1 MAFLIGGAN
10 SLADTGYDIDNSC
23 RFDDG
28 SSSTLEINLAESAN
42 ASRRTF
48 TWSAWV
54 KRGNITG
61 AVQTLYST
69 GSGDDDFDSLSFDAN
84 DNLRIFCRNAGSTS
98 ATLITNAKYRDV
110 SAWYHIVMRIDTTQG
125 TEANRLRLYVNGEEP
140 SLGTAT
146 YTTQNKNLLFNTTFD
161 NSFIGCQTTDSESL
175 FFDGYIAEI
184 HNVSA
189 ASLGPGSFGETN
201 DNGVWIPKDCKDD
214 LTYGTNGYYL
224 EFKGT
229 GTSADSSGIGADT
242 SGNDQH
248 FSLNNIAATDVTTDT
263 PTNNFCTGN
272 PLDVSGVDNPGDVC
286 TFSEGNTKIVQAG
299 SNNVVGWKAST
310 IGIRNGKWYFELK
323 LPIIDYQVFG
333 VGASTWDGQDGAA
346 DNQFSVYIDNGTE
359 TFRRGAG
366 VAAAALSVTSSNNDI
381 WMFALDLDSPKLWI
395 GHQGTWL
402 ASGDPAAG
410 SNPMSTQAIT
420 DTIFIGGSLYTQ
432 NDSQILLNT
441 GNPSYANSSSQAD
454 DNGYGDFEYDVPA
467 GFYSICTK
475 NLAQFG

>member
-10 SLADTGYDIDNSC
+10 SLADTGYNIENSL
-23 RFDDG
+23 RF
-28 SSSTLEINLAESAN
+28 N
-42 ASRRTF
+42 
-48 TWSAWV
+48 
-54 KRGNITG
+54 
-61 AVQTLYST
+61 
-69 GSGDDDFDSLSFDAN
+69 DDDDAN
-84 DNLRIFCRNAGSTS
+84 LTLNPGTSSDNKTCTLSWWLKLGVPLANGTDYHFSNHTDANNRLRAHISNTGEFALFGKLSGSTFVD
-98 ATLITNAKYRDV
+98 IYTNAQYRDP
-110 SAWYHIVMRIDTTQG
+110 SAWYHFMVILDSTDGTAADRTQLWING
-125 TEANRLRLYVNGEEP
+125 LRNTDVT
-140 SLGTAT
+140 LGTSPDEDADMIWGSR
-146 YTTQNKNLLFNTTFD
+146 D
-161 NSFIGCQTTDSESL
+161 NMTIGAGHSGSAANANPY
-175 FFDGYIAEI
+175 DGYFAEMHFI
-184 HNVSA
+184 DGQKK
-189 ASLGPGSFGETN
+189 ASTDFGEFD
-201 DNGVWIPKDCKDD
+201 DNGVWIPKEYSG
-214 LTYGTNGYYL
+214 TYGTNGWFM
-224 EFKGT
+224 EFKQT
-229 GTSADSSGIGADT
+229 GTSQNSSGIGADT
-242 SGNDQH
+242 SGNDNH
-248 FSLNNIAATDVTTDT
+248 FAVTNSVAADVTTDT

-381 WMFALDLDSPKLWI
+381 WMFALDLDSPKLGI

-475 NLAQFG
+475 NLATYG

>member
-10 SLADTGYDIDNSC
+10 SLTGGYEISNSLRFNDDDNANLTLNP
-23 RFDDG
+23 G
-28 SSSTLEINLAESAN
+28 TSSDNKTCTLS
-42 ASRRTF
+42 
-48 TWSAWV
+48 WWV
-54 KRGNITG
+54 KLGVAVGNGTDYHFSNH
-61 AVQTLYST
+61 T
-69 GSGDDDFDSLSFDAN
+69 DAN
-84 DNLRIFCRNAGSTS
+84 NRLRAHISNTGEFALFGKLSGSTFVD
-98 ATLITNAKYRDV
+98 IYTNAQYKDP
-110 SAWYHIVMRIDTTQG
+110 SAWYHFMVILDSTDGTAADRTQLWING
-125 TEANRLRLYVNGEEP
+125 LRNTDVT
-140 SLGTAT
+140 LGTSPDEDADMIWGSRDNMT
-146 YTTQNKNLLFNTTFD
+146 IGAGHSGSAANT
-161 NSFIGCQTTDSESL
+161 NPY
-175 FFDGYIAEI
+175 DGYFAEMHFI
-184 HNVSA
+184 DGQKK
-189 ASLGPGSFGETN
+189 ASTDFGEFN
-201 DNGVWIPKDCKDD
+201 DNGVWIPKEYSG
-214 LTYGTNGYYL
+214 TYGTNGWFM
-224 EFKGT
+224 EFKQT
-229 GTSADSSGIGADT
+229 GTSQNSSGIGADT
-242 SGNDQH
+242 SGNDNH
-248 FSLNNIAATDVTTDT
+248 FAVTNSVATDVTTDT

-333 VGASTWDGQDGAA
+333 VGDANWDGQDNAS
-346 DNQFSVYIDNGTE
+346 DNLFMVYIDNGTE
-359 TFRRGAG
+359 VFRRGAG
-366 VAAAALSVTSSNNDI
+366 VAAAALNVTSSNNDI

-420 DTIFIGGSLYTQ
+420 DTVFIGGSLYTQ

-475 NLAQFG
+475 NLAQYG

>member
-10 SLADTGYDIDNSC
+10 SLTGGYEISNSL
-23 RFDDG
+23 RF
-28 SSSTLEINLAESAN
+28 N
-42 ASRRTF
+42 
-48 TWSAWV
+48 
-54 KRGNITG
+54 
-61 AVQTLYST
+61 
-69 GSGDDDFDSLSFDAN
+69 DDDNANLTLNPGTSSDNKTCTLSWWAKLGVATGNGTDYHFSNHTDAN
-84 DNLRIFCRNAGSTS
+84 NRLRAHISNTGEFALFGKLSGSTFVD
-98 ATLITNAKYRDV
+98 IYTNAQYKDP
-110 SAWYHIVMRIDTTQG
+110 SAWYHFMVILDSTDGTAADRTQLWING
-125 TEANRLRLYVNGEEP
+125 LRNTDVT
-140 SLGTAT
+140 LGTSPAS
-146 YTTQNKNLLFNTTFD
+146 NDDMIWGSRD
-161 NSFIGCQTTDSESL
+161 NMTIGAGHSGSAANANPY
-175 FFDGYIAEI
+175 DGYFAEMHFI
-184 HNVSA
+184 DGQKK
-189 ASLGPGSFGETN
+189 ASTDFGEFN
-201 DNGVWIPKDCKDD
+201 DNGVWIPKEYSG
-214 LTYGTNGYYL
+214 TYGTNGWFM
-224 EFKGT
+224 EFKQT
-229 GTSADSSGIGADT
+229 GTSQNSSGIGADT
-242 SGNDQH
+242 SGNDNH
-248 FSLNNIAATDVTTDT
+248 FAVTNSVAADVTTDT

-441 GNPSYANSSSQAD
+441 GNPPYANSSSQAD

-475 NLAQFG
+475 NLAEFG

>member
-1 MAFLIGGAN
+1 MVAFILPAN
-10 SLADTGYDIDNSC
+10 SASSGYDIDNSVRISGS
-23 RFDDG
+23 RFLQLAHGADGTTKTMTFSWWFKQSQITTNRNFFGHSSVDDAIFIRSDDG
-28 SSSTLEINLAESAN
+28 
-42 ASRRTF
+42 F
-48 TWSAWV
+48 
-54 KRGNITG
+54 
-61 AVQTLYST
+61 
-69 GSGDDDFDSLSFDAN
+69 SF
-84 DNLRIFCRNAGSTS
+84 IMRNAADGI
-98 ATLITNAKYRDV
+98 ITTNRKFRDN
-110 SAWYHIVMRIDTTQG
+110 SAWYHIVLAIDTTQG
-125 TEANRLRLYVNGEEP
+125 TAANRIKLYVNGVQET
-140 SLGTAT
+140 SFATAT
-146 YTTQNKNLLFNTTFD
+146 YPDQNTDLTGFNTNTD
-161 NSFIGCQTTDSESL
+161 NQFIGREKGGNY
-175 FFDGYIAEI
+175 FDGYMAEVYFI
-184 HNVSA
+184 DGVA
-189 ASLGPGSFGETN
+189 KAPTDFGEVN
-201 DNGVWIPKDCKDD
+201 DNGVWVPIEYSGS
-214 LTYGTNGYYL
+214 YGTNGYFL
-224 EFKGT
+224 EFKQT
-229 GTSADSSGIGADT
+229 GTSQNSSGIGADT
-242 SGNDQH
+242 SGNDNH
-248 FSLNNIAATDVTTDT
+248 FAVTNLAAVDVTTDT

-420 DTIFIGGSLYTQ
+420 DTVFIGGSLYTQ

-441 GNPSYANSSSQAD
+441 GNPPYANSSSQAD

-475 NLAQFG
+475 NLAEYG

>member
-10 SLADTGYDIDNSC
+10 SLTGGYEISNSL
-23 RFDDG
+23 RF
-28 SSSTLEINLAESAN
+28 N
-42 ASRRTF
+42 
-48 TWSAWV
+48 
-54 KRGNITG
+54 
-61 AVQTLYST
+61 
-69 GSGDDDFDSLSFDAN
+69 DDDNANLTLNPGTSSDNKTCTLSWWAKLGVATGNGTDYHFSNHTDAN
-84 DNLRIFCRNAGSTS
+84 NRLRVTISNTGEFKLFGKLSGSTFVD
-98 ATLITNAKYRDV
+98 IYTNAQFKDIA
-110 SAWYHIVMRIDTTQG
+110 AWYHFMIILDSTDDTAADRTQLWING
-125 TEANRLRLYVNGEEP
+125 LRNTDVE
-140 SLGTAT
+140 LGTSPDEDADMIWGSR
-146 YTTQNKNLLFNTTFD
+146 D
-161 NSFIGCQTTDSESL
+161 NMTIGAGHSGSAANANPY
-175 FFDGYIAEI
+175 DGYFAEMHFI
-184 HNVSA
+184 DGQKK
-189 ASLGPGSFGETN
+189 ASTDFGEFN
-201 DNGVWIPKDCKDD
+201 DNGVWIPKEYSG
-214 LTYGTNGYYL
+214 TYGTNGWFM
-224 EFKGT
+224 EFKQT
-229 GTSADSSGIGADT
+229 GTSQNSSGIGADT
-242 SGNDQH
+242 SGNDNH
-248 FSLNNIAATDVTTDT
+248 FAVTNSVAADVTTDT